1 MTTGAVAVHLLD
13 GALTDFTVAS
23 TEAITDITIL
33 GDGTVSDTDM
43 VGTTGAGEAL
53 DGTIGAMEA
62 TDGTTGAGE
71 ATDGAV
77 ITALTSILLI
87 ETTHITIHAVGSATI
102 TTIEVMPIAPAGEVY
117 TTLIPL

>member
-13 GALTDFTVAS
+13 GDMMVFMEAS
-23 TEAITDITIL
+23 TVAITDTTTH
-33 GDGTVSDTDM
+33 GDGTVMDMDGITGAGEATD
-43 VGTTGAGEAL
+43 GTTGAG
-53 DGTIGAMEA
+53 EA

>member
-13 GALTDFTVAS
+13 GDMMVFMEAS
-23 TEAITDITIL
+23 TVAITDTTTH
-33 GDGTVSDTDM
+33 GDGTVMDM
-43 VGTTGAGEAL
+43 DGITGAG
-53 DGTIGAMEA
+53 EA